1 MIFRMKNREI
11 KMKLYIK
18 NYFPTK
24 HHLLMLQRAV
34 VKNIDVL
41 VRKIDE
47 DPSDIKSLLAL
58 TAQYIQEGGTQVILI
73 IIMSC
78 IKCINSVLKRCKILK
93 RLHSKQLFFFH
104 SIVFDGLAIAIQ
116 VQKFYPY
123 NAYVYGLLVMV
134 M

>member
-1 MIFRMKNREI
+1 
-11 KMKLYIK
+11 
-18 NYFPTK
+18 
-24 HHLLMLQRAV
+24 